1 MPALKGKPS
10 GKCVV
15 CAHPERVRIELLL
28 AGGAGQKAIGRKFG
42 MSKDCVHRHWHGH
55 VTEQRR
61 ASLILGPVPRQALA
75 AQVCEENTSVLD
87 NLRIVRAGLWN
98 QYDCALEAGDRIA
111 VALLA
116 GKLHN
121 NLQITAKITGELA
134 SSPLV
139 QINNQQNVSVMIE
152 SPEFA
157 QFQARLIAVLRD
169 FPDARVAVLREFE
182 RLEATADVPSSA
194 DVPQLTQGDTY
205 ENAAA

>member
-75 AQVCEENTSVLD
+75 AQVCEENTSGLD

-111 VALLA
+111 VA
-116 GKLHN
+116 
-121 NLQITAKITGELA
+121 IFPA
-134 SSPLV
+134 SSTTTCR
-139 QINNQQNVSVMIE
+139 SRRR
-152 SPEFA
+152 S
-157 QFQARLIAVLRD
+157 QANWH
-169 FPDARVAVLREFE
+169 RVRWC
-182 RLEATADVPSSA
+182 RS
-194 DVPQLTQGDTY
+194 Q
-205 ENAAA
+205 